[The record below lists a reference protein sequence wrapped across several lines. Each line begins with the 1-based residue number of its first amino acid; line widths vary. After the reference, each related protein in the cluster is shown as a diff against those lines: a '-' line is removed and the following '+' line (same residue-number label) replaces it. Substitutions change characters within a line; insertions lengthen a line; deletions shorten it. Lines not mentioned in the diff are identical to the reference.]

1 MTNTDNPTQTV
12 VKAKRI
18 KYGFDLPF
26 PNTFTLRDLRKS
38 KNHKVKYITIY
49 SRVKQALENGE
60 IAIAGLKDP
69 AKARRGRKEF
79 IYKRLDIDQ
88 PPVASADVA
97 VPSVTNW

>member
-12 VKAKRI
+12 ITAKRI
-18 KYGFDLPF
+18 KYGFELKF
-26 PNTFTLRDLRKS
+26 PNTFTLRYFRNAKH
-38 KNHKVKYITIY
+38 HKVKYITLY

-69 AKARRGRKEF
+69 AKARRGRKE
-79 IYKRLDIDQ
+79 IVYKRLDVDQ

-97 VPSVTNW
+97 VPFVTNW

>member
-18 KYGFDLPF
+18 KYGFELKF
-26 PNTFTLRDLRKS
+26 PKKFTLSDLCE
-38 KNHKVKYITIY
+38 KNGKVKYITLY

-60 IAIAGLKDP
+60 LEIAGLKEPDES
-69 AKARRGRKEF
+69 RRGRKEI
-79 IYKRLDIDQ
+79 IYKRL
-88 PPVASADVA
+88 PPVATADVA

>member
-18 KYGFDLPF
+18 KYGFELKF
-26 PNTFTLRDLRKS
+26 PNTFTLRDLRKT

-69 AKARRGRKEF
+69 TKARRGRKEF
-79 IYKRLDIDQ
+79 IYKRLDVDQ